1 MSDDVPA
8 FSTLSHDDI
17 RRWAAARSVV
27 ESTITSLREAES
39 GEDVAA
45 LIEAL
50 HLATA
55 RARDHE
61 SAAIHLMKR
70 YGFADGVEV
79 PGIGRFRVHW
89 MDDGTKVLERV
100 L

>member
-1 MSDDVPA
+1 VSDDTPA

-27 ESTITSLREAES
+27 ESTIASLTEAES
-39 GEDVAA
+39 SEDVAA
-45 LIEAL
+45 LTEAL

-61 SAAIHLMKR
+61 SAAIHLMRR

-79 PGIGRFRVHW
+79 SGIGRFRIHW
-89 MDDGTKVLERV
+89 MDDGTKVLERIP
-100 L
+100 